1 MIGTFFTNLARNITK
16 NKHLISLYQTSCTMI
31 KNGLATLPSLMET
44 TYTYLIEGI
53 KILLVIILGVSV
65 ILLGILW
72 GITSLLLMSCFQLL
86 EDSTHLSSN
95 YSYPKRLVMRL
106 LAYLRPYWDSL
117 NAGIDRWLKR

>member
-1 MIGTFFTNLARNITK
+1 MSGVKLHFTTDSYDYVQYGGKVNCKLETFTKRNDRYFFHK
-16 NKHLISLYQTSCTMI
+16 LKKYNEEQALDFFVSNFCTMI

-72 GITSLLLMSCFQLL
+72 GITSYF
-86 EDSTHLSSN
+86 
-95 YSYPKRLVMRL
+95 
-106 LAYLRPYWDSL
+106 
-117 NAGIDRWLKR
+117 